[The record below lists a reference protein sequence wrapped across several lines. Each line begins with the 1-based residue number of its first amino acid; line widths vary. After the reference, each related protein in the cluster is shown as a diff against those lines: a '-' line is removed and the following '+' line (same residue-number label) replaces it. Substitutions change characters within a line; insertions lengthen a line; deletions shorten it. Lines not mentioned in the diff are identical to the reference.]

1 MQIIELYIKGY
12 KRLNGAVNSIT
23 TNKLID
29 GTAEFTET
37 AEIGDLVTNQE
48 TNETARI
55 ITIDSDTQ
63 LTLSDDI
70 FTTTQEHYRIT
81 SDYFRADM
89 FKDESVVITDSLL
102 NVRDVKKVFTP
113 FSKQFNLPASKLNN
127 KLFRHYENTDIV
139 DSFDARYR
147 HDAIIKLNGIDYKK
161 GKIQFN
167 SVQLKNNKAYSYKV
181 TFFSDTVD
189 LKEILGDSKLSSL
202 NYGDL
207 SEFEYSEANILD
219 MITRDDTYL
228 EASGVLNSSDIKV
241 PNIHHSKNMRFN
253 DDGYEDNATG
263 TNLEWVDVKPAIRV
277 RSIIQAINRTFPQ
290 INITGF
296 LDSTQIQD
304 IYLWLHRNEG
314 YITNAVEGGGTQIVR
329 NRWKAGIDDYTFN
342 SSTPSSVGDV
352 RGVELTNNI
361 ISFNF
366 YVSIYPTDPTESYT
380 VRILKGATDYQL
392 QEFSNLTGNQIGL
405 LTNISIAGGSYGFGE
420 IDLIVE
426 VQSDNTISMTQ
437 NVALEKIYQPFSWQ
451 AGTTQWTANYTA
463 VNADTQNTFYTAKQV
478 PEMKVIDFLGG
489 LFKMFNLVV
498 FKQDNDIYT
507 ALASWYMNIGNAY
520 DITKYIDMESSTL
533 ERLFQ
538 YKEMDF
544 KFKSKKSFL
553 VQFADEINGVP
564 FAEEDYGS
572 EEWDGKVYKLEVPFE
587 KMMYERLSNE
597 DTGALS
603 DIGQGAMLDKKFD
616 ATIGEPLLFCMD
628 YTDGNGDWAID
639 GSTRTTYWRP
649 TQLTSNLW
657 GGSGNGLALN
667 FGLEMDEYLLEVPDG
682 YDNLFSANYF
692 DYVETVFDR
701 QARMLKVSAYLP
713 LSIITR
719 YRLNDQF
726 IIANKRYRI
735 NSIKTNLLTN
745 KTDLELFNKDE
756 YPSQILNDQVAW
768 LGRVANLQSTAK
780 NTSSI
785 TISWDAVSGV
795 TGYNIYVNGA
805 YFDTALSTGK
815 KVNLLE
821 SDTWY
826 NITVRAKYNVDGNDV
841 FSFDTGIT
849 EKTLPPPVALAEDG
863 DTLITEVGDTIILE

>member
-37 AEIGDLVTNQE
+37 AEIGDLVTNQK

-55 ITIDSDTQ
+55 TAIDSDIQ

-70 FTTTQEHYRIT
+70 FTTAQEPYRIT
-81 SDYFRADM
+81 SDYFRADL

-102 NVRDVKKVFTP
+102 NVRDVAKVFTP

-202 NYGDL
+202 DYGDL
-207 SEFEYSEANILD
+207 SEFEYSQANILD

-241 PNIHHSKNMRFN
+241 PNIHHSKNMRFS
-253 DDGYEDNATG
+253 DSGYEDNATG
-263 TNLEWVDVKPAIRV
+263 TSLEWTDVKPAIRV
-277 RSIIQAINRTFPQ
+277 RAIIQAINRTFPQ

-296 LDSTQIQD
+296 LDSTQIYD
-304 IYLWLHRNEG
+304 VYLWLHRNEG

-352 RGVELTNNI
+352 RGVFSDNI
-361 ISFNF
+361 FYYYNF
-366 YVSIYPTDPTESYT
+366 FVSIYPTDPTESYT
-380 VRILKGATDYQL
+380 VRVLKASNETVL
-392 QEFSNLTGNQIGL
+392 QEFSGLTGDQVNL
-405 LTNISIAGGSYGFGE
+405 LTEIKIQGGLNSYGSGE
-420 IDLIVE
+420 IDIIVE
-426 VQSDNTISMTQ
+426 VQSENTISMTQ
-437 NVALEKIYQPFSWQ
+437 NVSVQRIYKPVSWG
-451 AGTTQWTANYTA
+451 AGTTLWTANYTA
-463 VNADTQNTFYTAKQV
+463 VNADTQNTFYTAKQM

-498 FKQDNDIYT
+498 FKDGNDIYT

-520 DITKYIDMESSTL
+520 DITKYVDMETSTL

-572 EEWDGKVYKLEVPFE
+572 DEWDGGVYKLEVPFE

-597 DTGALS
+597 TTGALS
-603 DIGQGAMLDKKFD
+603 DIGQGAMLDKKFE

-628 YTDGNGDWAID
+628 YTDGNGDWEID
-639 GSTRTTYWRP
+639 GSTRETYWRP

-657 GGSGNGLALN
+657 GSGNGLALN
-667 FGLEMDEYLLEVPDG
+667 FGLEMDEYLLEVPAG
-682 YDNLFSANYF
+682 YDNLFSAGYF

-719 YRLNDQF
+719 YRLNDRF
-726 IIANKRYRI
+726 VIANKSYRI

-745 KTDLELFNKDE
+745 KTDLELFNKEE
-756 YPSQILNDQVAW
+756 YNSQILNDQVAW
-768 LGRVANLQSTAK
+768 LGRVANLQSTTKDA
-780 NTSSI
+780 SSI

-795 TGYNIYVNGA
+795 TGYNIYVNGSLFSA
-805 YFDTALSTGK
+805 EPSYITGI

-826 NITVRAKYNVDGNDV
+826 NITVRAKYDVDSNDV

-849 EKTLPPPVALAEDG
+849 EKTN
-863 DTLITEVGDTIILE
+863 

>member
-55 ITIDSDTQ
+55 TAIDSDTQ

-70 FTTTQEHYRIT
+70 FTTAQEPYRIT
-81 SDYFRADM
+81 SDYFRADL

-102 NVRDVKKVFTP
+102 NVRDVAKVFTP

-127 KLFRHYENTDIV
+127 KLFRHYENTDIL

-202 NYGDL
+202 DYGDI
-207 SEFEYSEANILD
+207 SEFEYSQANILD
-219 MITRDDTYL
+219 MTTRDDTYL

-241 PNIHHSKNMRFN
+241 PNIHHSKNMRFSN
-253 DDGYEDNATG
+253 SGYLDNATG
-263 TNLEWVDVKPAIRV
+263 TSLKYTDVKPAIRV
-277 RSIIQAINRTFPQ
+277 KAIIEAINRTFPQ

-296 LDSTQIQD
+296 LASYQIYD
-304 IYLWLHRNEG
+304 VYMWLHRNEG
-314 YITNAVEGGGTQIVR
+314 FISNSTEGGGVQIVR
-329 NRWKAGIDDYTFN
+329 KRWKRDNPDYTFT
-342 SSTPSSVGDV
+342 SSTPSGVGDV
-352 RGVELTNNI
+352 RGIHIQEPYVYHKYYFTVNI
-361 ISFNF
+361 TPADTSQP
-366 YVSIYPTDPTESYT
+366 YDL
-380 VRILKGATDYQL
+380 RILRGYDEADLLAGQGGG
-392 QEFSNLTGNQIGL
+392 QGLTGNQTRYVQID
-405 LTNISIAGGSYGFGE
+405 AGPNRNYQGE
-420 IDLIVE
+420 LDLIIE
-426 VQSDNTISMTQ
+426 IQSDNTLGITQ
-437 NVALEKIYQPFSWQ
+437 TASLEYQFRSTQ
-451 AGTTQWTANYTA
+451 GSGFVSQWTANYSA
-463 VNADTQNTFYTAKQV
+463 VASDVENTFYVQKQV
-478 PEMKVIDFLGG
+478 PEMKVMDFLSG

-498 FKQDNDIYT
+498 FKDGDDIYT
-507 ALASWYMNIGNAY
+507 ALASWYMNIGNRY
-520 DITKYIDMESSTL
+520 DITKYVDMDTASI

-538 YKEMDF
+538 YKSMDF

-553 VQFADEINGVP
+553 VQYADEINGVP

-572 EEWDGKVYKLEVPFE
+572 DEWDGGVYNLELPFE

-597 DTGALS
+597 DTDALS

-616 ATIGEPLLFCMD
+616 ATIGEPLLFCME
-628 YTDGNGDWAID
+628 YTDGNGDWEID
-639 GSTRTTYWRP
+639 GTTRTTYWRP
-649 TQLTSNLW
+649 TQLTSSLW

-667 FGLEMDEYLLEVPDG
+667 FGEEIDEWLRVAPTN
-682 YDNLFSANYF
+682 YDNLFSAGYF
-692 DYVETVFDR
+692 DYVDSVFDR
-701 QARMLKVSAYLP
+701 QARLLKVSAYLP

-719 YRLNDQF
+719 YRLNDRF
-726 IIANKRYRI
+726 IIANKSYRI

-745 KTDLELFNKDE
+745 KTDLELYNKEE
-756 YPSQILNDQVAW
+756 YASQILNDQVAW
-768 LGRVANLQSTAK
+768 LGRVANLEVTTKSTDF
-780 NTSSI
+780 I
-785 TISWDAVSGV
+785 TVSWDAVSGA
-795 TGYNIYVNGA
+795 TGYNVYSNGAFFGTTVGTTVKVNG
-805 YFDTALSTGK
+805 
-815 KVNLLE
+815 LE
-821 SDTWY
+821 SDAWY
-826 NITVRAKYNVDGNDV
+826 NITVRAKYNVGGNDL
-841 FSFDTGIT
+841 FSFDTGIS
-849 EKTLPPPVALAEDG
+849 EKTN
-863 DTLITEVGDTIILE
+863 

>member
-29 GTAEFTET
+29 GTAEFTEYV
-37 AEIGDLVTNQE
+37 EVGDYATNQE

-55 ITIDSDTQ
+55 TAIDSDTQ

-70 FTTTQEHYRIT
+70 FTTSLVQYRIT

-102 NVRDVKKVFTP
+102 NVRDVAKVFTP

-127 KLFRHYENTDIV
+127 KLFRHYENTDIL

-207 SEFEYSEANILD
+207 SEFEYSQANILD

-241 PNIHHSKNMRFN
+241 PNIHHSKNMRFSN
-253 DDGYEDNATG
+253 SGYLDNATG
-263 TNLEWVDVKPAIRV
+263 TSLEWTDVKPAIRV
-277 RSIIQAINRTFPQ
+277 KAIIEAINRTFPQ

-296 LDSTQIQD
+296 LASYQIYD
-304 IYLWLHRNEG
+304 VYLWLHRNEG

-342 SSTPSSVGDV
+342 SSTPAGVGDV
-352 RGVELTNNI
+352 RGVVLDST
-361 ISFNF
+361 F
-366 YVSIYPTDPTESYT
+366 YYYKFLVSIYPTDPTESYT
-380 VRILKGATDYQL
+380 VRVLKASNETVL
-392 QEFSNLTGNQIGL
+392 QEFSGLTGNQVNL
-405 LTNISIAGGSYGFGE
+405 LTELKRFGVGAYGYGE
-420 IDLIVE
+420 IDIIVE
-426 VQSDNTISMTQ
+426 VQSENTISMTQ
-437 NVALEKIYQPFSWQ
+437 NVSVQKIFQPLSWA

-463 VNADTQNTFYTAKQV
+463 VNADTQNTFYTAKQM
-478 PEMKVIDFLGG
+478 PEMKVIDFLSG

-520 DITKYIDMESSTL
+520 DITKYVDMETSTL

-572 EEWDGKVYKLEVPFE
+572 DEWDGGVYKLEVPFE

-639 GSTRTTYWRP
+639 GSTRETYWRP
-649 TQLTSNLW
+649 TQLTSSLW

-745 KTDLELFNKDE
+745 KTDLELFNKEE
-756 YPSQILNDQVAW
+756 YNSQILNDQVAW
-768 LGRVANLQSTAK
+768 LGRVANLQSTTK
-780 NTSSI
+780 DTSSI

-795 TGYNIYVNGA
+795 TGYNIYVNGGLFSA
-805 YFDTALSTGK
+805 EPSYITGI

-826 NITVRAKYNVDGNDV
+826 NITVRAKYDVDGNDV
-841 FSFDTGIT
+841 FSFDTGIS
-849 EKTLPPPVALAEDG
+849 EKTN
-863 DTLITEVGDTIILE
+863 

>member
-55 ITIDSDTQ
+55 TAIDSDTQ

-70 FTTTQEHYRIT
+70 FTTAQQPYRIT
-81 SDYFRADM
+81 SDYFRADL

-102 NVRDVKKVFTP
+102 NVRDVAKVFTP

-127 KLFRHYENTDIV
+127 KLFRHYENTDIL

-202 NYGDL
+202 DYGDI
-207 SEFEYSEANILD
+207 SEFEYSQANILD
-219 MITRDDTYL
+219 MTTRDDTYL

-241 PNIHHSKNMRFN
+241 PNIHHSKNMRFSN
-253 DDGYEDNATG
+253 SGYLDNATG
-263 TNLEWVDVKPAIRV
+263 TSLKYTDLKPAIRV
-277 RSIIQAINRTFPQ
+277 KAIIEAINRTFPQ

-296 LDSTQIQD
+296 LASYQIYD
-304 IYLWLHRNEG
+304 VYMWLHRNEG
-314 YITNAVEGGGTQIVR
+314 FISNSTEGGGVQIVR
-329 NRWKAGIDDYTFN
+329 KRWKRDNPDYTFT
-342 SSTPSSVGDV
+342 SSTPSGVGDV
-352 RGVELTNNI
+352 RGIHIQEPYAYHKYYFTVNITPADLTQP
-361 ISFNF
+361 
-366 YVSIYPTDPTESYT
+366 YDL
-380 VRILKGATDYQL
+380 RILRGYDEADLLAGQGGG
-392 QEFSNLTGNQIGL
+392 QGLTGAQTRYVQID
-405 LTNISIAGGSYGFGE
+405 AGANRNYQGE
-420 IDLIVE
+420 LDLIIE
-426 VQSDNTISMTQ
+426 IQSDNTLGITQ
-437 NVALEKIYQPFSWQ
+437 TASLEYQSRGSSGGAFVS
-451 AGTTQWTANYTA
+451 QWTANYSA
-463 VNADTQNTFYTAKQV
+463 VSDVENTFYVQKQV
-478 PEMKVIDFLGG
+478 PEMKVMDFLSG

-498 FKQDNDIYT
+498 FKDGNDIYT
-507 ALASWYMNIGNAY
+507 ALASWYMNIGNRY
-520 DITKYIDMESSTL
+520 DITKYVDMDSATL

-538 YKEMDF
+538 YKSMDF

-553 VQFADEINGVP
+553 VQYADEINGVP

-572 EEWDGKVYKLEVPFE
+572 DEWDGGVYNLELPFE
-587 KMMYERLSNE
+587 KIMYERLSNE
-597 DTGALS
+597 TTNALS

-616 ATIGEPLLFCMD
+616 ATIGEPLLFCME
-628 YTDGNGDWAID
+628 YTDGGGDWEID

-649 TQLTSNLW
+649 TQLTSSLW

-667 FGLEMDEYLLEVPDG
+667 FGEEIDEWLRVAPTN
-682 YDNLFSANYF
+682 YDNLFSAGYF
-692 DYVETVFDR
+692 DYVDSVFDR
-701 QARMLKVSAYLP
+701 QARLLKVSAYLP

-719 YRLNDQF
+719 YRLNDRF
-726 IIANKRYRI
+726 IIANKSYRI

-745 KTDLELFNKDE
+745 KTDLELYNKEE
-756 YPSQILNDQVAW
+756 YASQILNDQVAW
-768 LGRVANLQSTAK
+768 LGRVANLEATAK
-780 NTSSI
+780 STDFI
-785 TISWDAVSGV
+785 TVSWDSVSGA
-795 TGYNIYVNGA
+795 TGYNVYSNGAFFDTTVGTTLKVNG
-805 YFDTALSTGK
+805 
-815 KVNLLE
+815 LE
-821 SDTWY
+821 SDAWY
-826 NITVRAKYNVDGNDV
+826 NITVRAKYNVGGNDL
-841 FSFDTGIT
+841 FSFDTGIS
-849 EKTLPPPVALAEDG
+849 EKTN
-863 DTLITEVGDTIILE
+863 

>member
-29 GTAEFTET
+29 GTAEFTEYV
-37 AEIGDLVTNQE
+37 EVGDYATNQE

-55 ITIDSDTQ
+55 TAIDSDTQ

-70 FTTTQEHYRIT
+70 FTTSLVQYRIT

-202 NYGDL
+202 DYGDI
-207 SEFEYSEANILD
+207 SEFEYSQANILD

-241 PNIHHSKNMRFN
+241 PNIHHSKNMRFSN
-253 DDGYEDNATG
+253 SGYKDNATG
-263 TNLEWVDVKPAIRV
+263 TSLEWVDVKPAIRV
-277 RSIIQAINRTFPQ
+277 RAIIQAINRTYPQ

-296 LDSTQIQD
+296 LDSTQIYD
-304 IYLWLHRNEG
+304 VYLWLHRNEG

-342 SSTPSSVGDV
+342 SSTPSSVGDA
-352 RGVELTNNI
+352 RGVFSDNI
-361 ISFNF
+361 FYYYNF
-366 YVSIYPTDPTESYT
+366 FVSIYPTDPTESYT
-380 VRILKGATDYQL
+380 VRVLKASNETVL
-392 QEFSNLTGNQIGL
+392 QEFSGLTGDQVNL
-405 LTNISIAGGSYGFGE
+405 LTELKRFGVGAYGYGE
-420 IDLIVE
+420 IDIIVE
-426 VQSDNTISMTQ
+426 VQSENTISMTQ
-437 NVALEKIYQPFSWQ
+437 NVSVQRIYKPVSWQ
-451 AGTTQWTANYTA
+451 PGTTQWTANYTA

-520 DITKYIDMESSTL
+520 DITKYVDMETSTL

-572 EEWDGKVYKLEVPFE
+572 EEWDGGVYKLEVPFE

-603 DIGQGAMLDKKFD
+603 DIGQGAMLDKKFE

-639 GSTRTTYWRP
+639 GSTRETFWRP

-667 FGLEMDEYLLEVPDG
+667 FGLEMDEYLLEVPAG
-682 YDNLFSANYF
+682 YDNLFSAGYF

-719 YRLNDQF
+719 YRLNDRF
-726 IIANKRYRI
+726 VIANKSYRI

-745 KTDLELFNKDE
+745 KTDLELFNKEE
-756 YPSQILNDQVAW
+756 YNSQILNDQVAW
-768 LGRVANLQSTAK
+768 LGRVANLQSTTKDA
-780 NTSSI
+780 SSI

-795 TGYNIYVNGA
+795 TGYNIYVNGSLFSA
-805 YFDTALSTGK
+805 EPSYITGI

-826 NITVRAKYNVDGNDV
+826 NITVRAKYDVDSNDV

-849 EKTLPPPVALAEDG
+849 EKTN
-863 DTLITEVGDTIILE
+863 

>member
-29 GTAEFTET
+29 GTAEFTEYV
-37 AEIGDLVTNQE
+37 EVGDYATNQE

-55 ITIDSDTQ
+55 TAIDSDTQ

-70 FTTTQEHYRIT
+70 FTTSLVQYRIT

-202 NYGDL
+202 DYGDI
-207 SEFEYSEANILD
+207 SEFEYSQANILD

-241 PNIHHSKNMRFN
+241 PNIHHSKNMRFSN
-253 DDGYEDNATG
+253 SGYKDNATG
-263 TNLEWVDVKPAIRV
+263 TSLEWVDVKPAIRV
-277 RSIIQAINRTFPQ
+277 RAIIQAINRTYPQ

-296 LDSTQIQD
+296 LDSTQIYD
-304 IYLWLHRNEG
+304 VYLWLHRNEG

-342 SSTPSSVGDV
+342 SSTPSSVGDA
-352 RGVELTNNI
+352 RGVFSDNI
-361 ISFNF
+361 FYYYNF
-366 YVSIYPTDPTESYT
+366 FVSIYPTDPTESYT
-380 VRILKGATDYQL
+380 VRVLKASNETPL
-392 QEFSNLTGNQIGL
+392 QEFSGLTGDQVNL
-405 LTNISIAGGSYGFGE
+405 LTELKRFGVGAYGYGE
-420 IDLIVE
+420 IDIIVE
-426 VQSDNTISMTQ
+426 VQSENTISMTQ
-437 NVALEKIYQPFSWQ
+437 NVSVQRIYKPVSWQ
-451 AGTTQWTANYTA
+451 PGTTQWTANYTA

-520 DITKYIDMESSTL
+520 DITKYVDMETSTL

-572 EEWDGKVYKLEVPFE
+572 EEWDGGVYKLEVPFE

-603 DIGQGAMLDKKFD
+603 DIGQGAMLDKKFE

-639 GSTRTTYWRP
+639 GSTRETFWRP

-667 FGLEMDEYLLEVPDG
+667 FGLEMDEYLLEVPAG
-682 YDNLFSANYF
+682 YDNLFSAGYF

-719 YRLNDQF
+719 YRLNDRF
-726 IIANKRYRI
+726 VIANKSYRI

-745 KTDLELFNKDE
+745 KTDLELFNKEE
-756 YPSQILNDQVAW
+756 YNSQILNDQVAW
-768 LGRVANLQSTAK
+768 LGRVANLQSTTKDA
-780 NTSSI
+780 SSI

-795 TGYNIYVNGA
+795 TGYNIYVNGSLFSA
-805 YFDTALSTGK
+805 EPSYITGI

-826 NITVRAKYNVDGNDV
+826 NITVRAKYDVDSNDV

-849 EKTLPPPVALAEDG
+849 EKTN
-863 DTLITEVGDTIILE
+863 

>member
-12 KRLNGAVNSIT
+12 KRLNGAVNST
-23 TNKLID
+23 ATNKLID
-29 GTAEFTET
+29 GTAEFTEYV
-37 AEIGDLVTNQE
+37 EVGDYATNQE
-48 TNETARI
+48 TNETAS
-55 ITIDSDTQ
+55 ITAIDSDTQ

-70 FTTTQEHYRIT
+70 FTTSLEPYRIT

-102 NVRDVKKVFTP
+102 NVRDVAKVFTP

-207 SEFEYSEANILD
+207 SEFEYSQANILD

-241 PNIHHSKNMRFN
+241 PNIHHSKNMRFTSS
-253 DDGYEDNATG
+253 GYEDNATA
-263 TNLEWVDVKPAIRV
+263 TSLEWVDVKPAIRV
-277 RSIIQAINRTFPQ
+277 RSIIQAINRTYPQ

-296 LDSTQIQD
+296 LDSIQIQD

-314 YITNAVEGGGTQIVR
+314 YITNAEEGGGTQIVR

-342 SSTPSSVGDV
+342 SSTPSSVGDA
-352 RGVELTNNI
+352 RGVFSDNI
-361 ISFNF
+361 FYYYNF
-366 YVSIYPTDPTESYT
+366 FVSIYPTDPTESYT
-380 VRILKGATDYQL
+380 VRVLKASNETVL
-392 QEFSNLTGNQIGL
+392 QEFSGLTGDQVNL
-405 LTNISIAGGSYGFGE
+405 LTEIKRFGVGAYGYGE
-420 IDLIVE
+420 IDIIVE
-426 VQSDNTISMTQ
+426 VQSENTISMTQ
-437 NVALEKIYQPFSWQ
+437 NVSVQRIYKPVSWQ
-451 AGTTQWTANYTA
+451 PGTTQWTANYTA
-463 VNADTQNTFYTAKQV
+463 VNSDTQNTFYTAKQV
-478 PEMKVIDFLGG
+478 PEMKVMDFLSG

-498 FKQDNDIYT
+498 FKEDNDIYT

-520 DITKYIDMESSTL
+520 DITKYVDMETSTL

-572 EEWDGKVYKLEVPFE
+572 DEWDGGVYKLEVPFE

-597 DTGALS
+597 TTGALS
-603 DIGQGAMLDKKFD
+603 DIGQGAMLDKKFE

-628 YTDGNGDWAID
+628 YTDGGGDWAID
-639 GSTRTTYWRP
+639 GSGLDTYWRP
-649 TQLTSNLW
+649 TQLTSNNW

-667 FGLEMDEYLLEVPDG
+667 FGLEMDEYLLEVPNG

-719 YRLNDQF
+719 YKLNDRF
-726 IIANKRYRI
+726 VIANKSYRI

-745 KTDLELFNKDE
+745 KTDLELFNKEE
-756 YPSQILNDQVAW
+756 YNSQILNNQVAW
-768 LGRVANLQSTAK
+768 LGRVAQPT
-780 NTSSI
+780 
-785 TISWDAVSGV
+785 VSDIFKSRFTVNFNGIAGAN
-795 TGYNIYVNGA
+795 GYELYVNGELNA
-805 YFDTALSTGK
+805 SQGGGVCATSLTATG
-815 KVNLLE
+815 LE
-821 SDTWY
+821 AETNYTAS
-826 NITVRAKYNVDGNDV
+826 IRVKYDVDGNDV
-841 FSFDTGIT
+841 YSFDTGVNVKTNNIT
-849 EKTLPPPVALAEDG
+849 PP
-863 DTLITEVGDTIILE
+863 

>member
-29 GTAEFTET
+29 GTAEFTEYV
-37 AEIGDLVTNQE
+37 EVGDYATNQE

-55 ITIDSDTQ
+55 TAIDSDTQ
-63 LTLSDDI
+63 LTLADDI
-70 FTTTQEHYRIT
+70 FTTSLEPYRIT

-102 NVRDVKKVFTP
+102 NVRDVAKVFTP

-207 SEFEYSEANILD
+207 SEFEYSQANILD

-241 PNIHHSKNMRFN
+241 PNIHHSKNMRFTSS
-253 DDGYEDNATG
+253 GYKDNATG
-263 TNLEWVDVKPAIRV
+263 TSLEWTDVKPAIRV
-277 RSIIQAINRTFPQ
+277 RSIIKAINRTFPQ

-296 LDSTQIQD
+296 LDSTQIYD
-304 IYLWLHRNEG
+304 VYLWLHRNEG

-342 SSTPSSVGDV
+342 SSDAPNGADV
-352 RGVELTNNI
+352 RGIVLD
-361 ISFNF
+361 SVF
-366 YVSIYPTDPTESYT
+366 YYYKFLVSIYPTDPTESYT
-380 VRILKGATDYQL
+380 VRVLKASNETLL
-392 QEFSNLTGNQIGL
+392 QEFSGLTGNQVNL
-405 LTNISIAGGSYGFGE
+405 LTELKRFGVGAYGYGE
-420 IDLIVE
+420 IDIIVE
-426 VQSDNTISMTQ
+426 VQSENTISMTQ
-437 NVALEKIYQPFSWQ
+437 NVSVQKIYQPVSWL
-451 AGTTQWTANYTA
+451 APITQWTANYTA
-463 VNADTQNTFYTAKQV
+463 VNADTQNTFYTAKQM

-520 DITKYIDMESSTL
+520 DITKYVDMESSNI

-572 EEWDGKVYKLEVPFE
+572 DEWDGGVYKLEVPFE

-597 DTGALS
+597 TTGALS
-603 DIGQGAMLDKKFD
+603 DIGQGAMLDKKFE

-628 YTDGNGDWAID
+628 YTDGGGDWEID

-649 TQLTSNLW
+649 TQLTSSLW

-667 FGLEMDEYLLEVPDG
+667 FGLEMDEWELVIPTG

-719 YRLNDQF
+719 YRLNDRF
-726 IIANKRYRI
+726 IIANKSYRI

-745 KTDLELFNKDE
+745 KTDLELFNKEE
-756 YPSQILNDQVAW
+756 YNSQILNNQVAW
-768 LGRVANLQSTAK
+768 LGRVANLEATAK
-780 NTSSI
+780 STDFI
-785 TISWDAVSGV
+785 TVSWDSVSGA
-795 TGYNIYVNGA
+795 TGYNVYSNGA
-805 YFDTALSTGK
+805 FFDTTVGTTL

-821 SDTWY
+821 SNTWY
-826 NITVRAKYNVDGNDV
+826 NITVRAKYNISGDDV

-849 EKTLPPPVALAEDG
+849 EKTL
-863 DTLITEVGDTIILE
+863 

>member
-29 GTAEFTET
+29 GTAEFTEYV
-37 AEIGDLVTNQE
+37 EVGDYATNQE

-55 ITIDSDTQ
+55 TAIDSDTQ

-70 FTTTQEHYRIT
+70 FTTSLVQYRIT

-202 NYGDL
+202 DYGDI
-207 SEFEYSEANILD
+207 SEFEYSQANILD

-241 PNIHHSKNMRFN
+241 PNIHHSKNMRFSN
-253 DDGYEDNATG
+253 SGYKDNATG
-263 TNLEWVDVKPAIRV
+263 TSLEWVDVKPAIRV
-277 RSIIQAINRTFPQ
+277 RAIIQAINRTYPQ

-296 LDSTQIQD
+296 LDSTQIYD
-304 IYLWLHRNEG
+304 VYLWLHRNEG

-342 SSTPSSVGDV
+342 SSTPLSVGDA
-352 RGVELTNNI
+352 RGVFSDNI
-361 ISFNF
+361 FYYYNF
-366 YVSIYPTDPTESYT
+366 FVSIYPTDPTESYT
-380 VRILKGATDYQL
+380 VRVLKASNETVL
-392 QEFSNLTGNQIGL
+392 QEFSGLTGDQVNL
-405 LTNISIAGGSYGFGE
+405 LTELKRFGVGAYGYGE
-420 IDLIVE
+420 IDIIVE
-426 VQSDNTISMTQ
+426 VQSENTISMTQ
-437 NVALEKIYQPFSWQ
+437 NVSVQRIYKPVSWQ
-451 AGTTQWTANYTA
+451 PGTTQWTANYTA

-520 DITKYIDMESSTL
+520 DITKYVDMETSTL

-572 EEWDGKVYKLEVPFE
+572 EEWDGGVYKLEVPFE

-603 DIGQGAMLDKKFD
+603 DIGQGAMLDKKFE

-639 GSTRTTYWRP
+639 GSTRETYWSP

-667 FGLEMDEYLLEVPDG
+667 FGLEMDEYLLEVPAG
-682 YDNLFSANYF
+682 YDNLFSAGYF

-719 YRLNDQF
+719 YRLNDRF
-726 IIANKRYRI
+726 VIANKSYRI

-745 KTDLELFNKDE
+745 KTDLELFNKEE
-756 YPSQILNDQVAW
+756 YNSQILNDQVAW
-768 LGRVANLQSTAK
+768 LGRVANLQSTTKDA
-780 NTSSI
+780 SSI

-795 TGYNIYVNGA
+795 TGYNIYVNGSLFSA
-805 YFDTALSTGK
+805 EPSYITGI

-826 NITVRAKYNVDGNDV
+826 NITVRAKYDVDSNDV

-849 EKTLPPPVALAEDG
+849 EKTN
-863 DTLITEVGDTIILE
+863 

>member
-29 GTAEFTET
+29 GTAEFTEYV
-37 AEIGDLVTNQE
+37 EVGDYATNQE

-55 ITIDSDTQ
+55 TAIDSDTQ
-63 LTLSDDI
+63 LTLADDI
-70 FTTTQEHYRIT
+70 FTTSLEPYRIT

-102 NVRDVKKVFTP
+102 NVRDVAKVFTP

-207 SEFEYSEANILD
+207 SEFEYSQANILD

-241 PNIHHSKNMRFN
+241 PNIHHSKNMRFTSS
-253 DDGYEDNATG
+253 GYKDNATG
-263 TNLEWVDVKPAIRV
+263 TSLEWTDVKPAIRV
-277 RSIIQAINRTFPQ
+277 RSIIKAINRTFPQ

-296 LDSTQIQD
+296 LDSTQIYD
-304 IYLWLHRNEG
+304 VYLWLHRNEG

-342 SSTPSSVGDV
+342 SSDAPNGADV
-352 RGVELTNNI
+352 RGIVLDNV
-361 ISFNF
+361 FYYYNF
-366 YVSIYPTDPTESYT
+366 FVSIYPTDPTESYT
-380 VRILKGATDYQL
+380 VRVLKASNETLL
-392 QEFSNLTGNQIGL
+392 QEFSGLTGNQVNL
-405 LTNISIAGGSYGFGE
+405 LTELKRFGVGAYGYGE
-420 IDLIVE
+420 IDIIVE
-426 VQSDNTISMTQ
+426 VQSENTISMTQ
-437 NVALEKIYQPFSWQ
+437 NVSVQKIYQPVSWL
-451 AGTTQWTANYTA
+451 TPITQWTANYTA
-463 VNADTQNTFYTAKQV
+463 VNADTQNTFYTAKQM

-520 DITKYIDMESSTL
+520 DITKYVDMESSNI

-572 EEWDGKVYKLEVPFE
+572 DEWDGGVYKLEVPFE

-597 DTGALS
+597 TTGALS
-603 DIGQGAMLDKKFD
+603 DIGQGAMLDKKFE

-628 YTDGNGDWAID
+628 YTEGNGDWAID

-726 IIANKRYRI
+726 IISNKRYRI

-745 KTDLELFNKDE
+745 KTDLELFNKE
-756 YPSQILNDQVAW
+756 EFPSQILNDQVAW
-768 LGRVANLQSTAK
+768 LGRVANLQSPTK
-780 NTSSI
+780 STDFI
-785 TISWDAVSGV
+785 TVSWEAVSGA

-805 YFDTALSTGK
+805 YFDTTLSTGI

-821 SDTWY
+821 SNTWY
-826 NITVRAKYNVDGNDV
+826 NITVRAKYNISGNDV

-849 EKTLPPPVALAEDG
+849 EKTL
-863 DTLITEVGDTIILE
+863 

>member
-29 GTAEFTET
+29 GTAEFTEYV
-37 AEIGDLVTNQE
+37 EVGDYATNQE

-55 ITIDSDTQ
+55 TAIDSDTQ

-70 FTTTQEHYRIT
+70 FTTSLVQYRIT

-202 NYGDL
+202 DYGDI
-207 SEFEYSEANILD
+207 SEFEYSQANILD

-241 PNIHHSKNMRFN
+241 PNIHHSKNMRFSN
-253 DDGYEDNATG
+253 SGYKDNATG
-263 TNLEWVDVKPAIRV
+263 TSLEWVDVKPAIRV
-277 RSIIQAINRTFPQ
+277 RAIIQAINRTYPQ

-296 LDSTQIQD
+296 LDSTQIYD
-304 IYLWLHRNEG
+304 VYLWLHRNEG

-342 SSTPSSVGDV
+342 SSTPSSVGDA
-352 RGVELTNNI
+352 RGVFSDNI
-361 ISFNF
+361 FYYYNF
-366 YVSIYPTDPTESYT
+366 FVSIYPTDPTESYT
-380 VRILKGATDYQL
+380 VRVLKASNETVL
-392 QEFSNLTGNQIGL
+392 QEFSGLTGDQVNL
-405 LTNISIAGGSYGFGE
+405 LTELKRFGVGAYGYGE
-420 IDLIVE
+420 IDIIVE
-426 VQSDNTISMTQ
+426 VQSENTISMTQ
-437 NVALEKIYQPFSWQ
+437 NVSVQRVYKPVSWQ

-520 DITKYIDMESSTL
+520 DITKYVDMETSTL

-572 EEWDGKVYKLEVPFE
+572 EEWDGGVYKLEVPFE

-603 DIGQGAMLDKKFD
+603 DIGQGAMLDKKFE

-639 GSTRTTYWRP
+639 GSTIETYWRP

-667 FGLEMDEYLLEVPDG
+667 FGLEMDEYLLEVPAG
-682 YDNLFSANYF
+682 YDNLFSAGYF

-719 YRLNDQF
+719 YRLNDRF
-726 IIANKRYRI
+726 VIANKSYRI

-745 KTDLELFNKDE
+745 KTDLELFNKEE
-756 YPSQILNDQVAW
+756 YNSQILNDQVAW
-768 LGRVANLQSTAK
+768 LGRVANLQSTTKDA
-780 NTSSI
+780 SSI

-795 TGYNIYVNGA
+795 TGYNIYVNGSLFSA
-805 YFDTALSTGK
+805 EPSYITGI

-826 NITVRAKYNVDGNDV
+826 NITVRAKYDVDSNDV

-849 EKTLPPPVALAEDG
+849 EKTN
-863 DTLITEVGDTIILE
+863 

>member
-55 ITIDSDTQ
+55 TAIDSDTQ

-70 FTTTQEHYRIT
+70 FTTTQEPYRIT
-81 SDYFRADM
+81 SDYFRADL

-102 NVRDVKKVFTP
+102 NVRDVAKVFTP

-127 KLFRHYENTDIV
+127 KLFRHYENTDIL

-202 NYGDL
+202 DYGDI
-207 SEFEYSEANILD
+207 SEFEYSQANILD
-219 MITRDDTYL
+219 MATRDDTYL

-241 PNIHHSKNMRFN
+241 PNIHHSKNMRFSN
-253 DDGYEDNATG
+253 SGYLDNATG
-263 TNLEWVDVKPAIRV
+263 TSLKYTDVKPAIRV
-277 RSIIQAINRTFPQ
+277 KAIIEAINRTFPQ

-296 LDSTQIQD
+296 LASYQIYD
-304 IYLWLHRNEG
+304 VYMWLHRNEG
-314 YITNAVEGGGTQIVR
+314 FISNSTEGGGVQIVR
-329 NRWKAGIDDYTFN
+329 KRWKRDNPDYTFT

-352 RGVELTNNI
+352 RGIHIQEPYSYHKYFFTVNITPADLTQP
-361 ISFNF
+361 
-366 YVSIYPTDPTESYT
+366 YDL
-380 VRILKGATDYQL
+380 RILRGYDEADLLAGQGGG
-392 QEFSNLTGNQIGL
+392 QGLTGAQTRFVQID
-405 LTNISIAGGSYGFGE
+405 AGPNRNYQGE
-420 IDLIVE
+420 LDLIIE
-426 VQSDNTISMTQ
+426 IQSDNTLGITQTASLEYQSRGASGGPYIS
-437 NVALEKIYQPFSWQ
+437 
-451 AGTTQWTANYTA
+451 QWTANYSA
-463 VNADTQNTFYTAKQV
+463 VASDVENTFYVQKQV
-478 PEMKVIDFLGG
+478 PEIKVMDFLSG

-498 FKQDNDIYT
+498 FKDGNDIYT
-507 ALASWYMNIGNAY
+507 ALASWYMNIGNRY
-520 DITKYIDMESSTL
+520 DITKYVDMDSASI

-538 YKEMDF
+538 YKSMDF

-553 VQFADEINGVP
+553 VQYADEINGVP

-572 EEWDGKVYKLEVPFE
+572 DEWDGGVYNLELPFE

-597 DTGALS
+597 DTDALS

-616 ATIGEPLLFCMD
+616 ATIGEPLLFCME
-628 YTDGNGDWAID
+628 YTDGGGDWEID
-639 GSTRTTYWRP
+639 GTTRTTYWRP
-649 TQLTSNLW
+649 TQLTSSLW

-667 FGLEMDEYLLEVPDG
+667 FGEEIDEWLRVAPTN
-682 YDNLFSANYF
+682 YDNLFSAGYF
-692 DYVETVFDR
+692 DYVDSVFDR
-701 QARMLKVSAYLP
+701 QARLLKVSAYLP

-719 YRLNDQF
+719 YRLNDRF
-726 IIANKRYRI
+726 IIANKSYRI

-745 KTDLELFNKDE
+745 KTDLELYNKEE
-756 YPSQILNDQVAW
+756 YASQILNNQVAW
-768 LGRVANLQSTAK
+768 LGRVANLEVTAK
-780 NTSSI
+780 STDFI
-785 TISWDAVSGV
+785 TVSWDAVSGV
-795 TGYNIYVNGA
+795 TGYNVYSNGA
-805 YFDTALSTGK
+805 YFDTTLSTGI
-815 KVNLLE
+815 KVNGLE
-821 SDTWY
+821 SDAWY
-826 NITVRAKYNVDGNDV
+826 NITVRAKYNVGGNDL
-841 FSFDTGIT
+841 FSFDTGIS
-849 EKTLPPPVALAEDG
+849 EKTN
-863 DTLITEVGDTIILE
+863 